1 MKKKKVTVI
10 SGPQE
15 TQDKSYSVPMAPPS
29 TSHPVLV
36 LYLNLS
42 STVGSLPFSFSTFWF
57 LYKLVILATH
67 FLGFWL
73 ALGS

>member
-15 TQDKSYSVPMAPPS
+15 TQDKSYSVPMALPS

-42 STVGSLPFSFSTFWF
+42 STVGSLPFSFSTF
-57 LYKLVILATH
+57 
-67 FLGFWL
+67 
-73 ALGS
+73 